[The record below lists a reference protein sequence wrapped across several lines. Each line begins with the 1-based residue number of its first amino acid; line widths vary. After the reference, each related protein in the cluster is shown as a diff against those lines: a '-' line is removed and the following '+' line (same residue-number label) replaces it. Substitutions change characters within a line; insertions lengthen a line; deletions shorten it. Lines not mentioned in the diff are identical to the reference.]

1 VHEIESLIFLLAAAA
16 LLAQLA
22 RVLKVPYPIL
32 LVLGGLV
39 MGFVPGLPD
48 IEISPEVI
56 FVAFL
61 PPLLNS
67 AAFSFSP
74 LDLRAQ
80 LRPIV
85 LLAVGLVLAT
95 MGAVAMIAHTLIGLP
110 WAAAFVLGAI
120 LAPTDPVAAEA
131 IFGRLGVPERVG
143 TVVSGESLVNDGT
156 GLVAFRVAVAAV
168 VSGAFSVWEAGLSF
182 LLVGGGGL
190 LVGLIFARIVLPLWA
205 RLRDPTILIT
215 FSVLI
220 PYAVYILAEE
230 ILHVSGI
237 LAVVTYGLYQ
247 GWKAPRLF
255 PDASTR
261 LQALA
266 FWGVLVFLLEA
277 LLFVLLGQQLPSILG
292 GIEEYSVWVLLVF
305 AALVYAAVV
314 LVRFAWFF
322 TTPYFHPVFDR
333 LLHSRYLRAPWQER
347 VVMSWSGMRG
357 AVSLAAALA
366 LPLSTDAGDPFPG
379 RNLIVFLTF
388 SVILATL
395 VLQGLTLGPLIAALR
410 FEGDGEA
417 STLLELRARLDAAR
431 AALDK
436 LERLRD
442 DGRVSPESRERMRE
456 YYEGSVQRY
465 TAGLEAGG
473 TTEEYAKSSGDW
485 RDWRRELLAAEREA
499 ILSLRDAGEINPE
512 VMRRIERDLDLQES
526 RLEG

>member
-1 VHEIESLIFLLAAAA
+1 
-16 LLAQLA
+16 
-22 RVLKVPYPIL
+22 
-32 LVLGGLV
+32 

-48 IEISPEVI
+48 IEIPPEVI
-56 FVAFL
+56 FVVFL

-67 AAFSFSP
+67 AAFSSSP
-74 LDLRAQ
+74 LELRAQ

-95 MGAVAMIAHTLIGLP
+95 MGAVAVIAHVLIGLP

-143 TVVSGESLVNDGT
+143 TVVGGESLVNDGT
-156 GLVAFRVAVAAV
+156 GLAAFRVAVAVV

-182 LLVGGGGL
+182 LLTSGGGL
-190 LVGLIFARIVLPLWA
+190 LVGLIFARIVLSLWA
-205 RLRDPTILIT
+205 RLKEPTVVIT

-247 GWKAPRLF
+247 GWNSPRLF
-255 PDASTR
+255 PNASMR
-261 LQALA
+261 LQTIA
-266 FWGVLVFLLEA
+266 FWGVLIFLLEA
-277 LLFVLLGQQLPSILG
+277 LLFVLLGQQLPSILAD
-292 GIEEYSVWVLLVF
+292 IEEYPVWVVLLY
-305 AALVYAAVV
+305 AALVYAVV
-314 LVRFAWFF
+314 VVVRFAWFF

-347 VVMSWSGMRG
+347 LVMSWSGMRG

-366 LPLSTDAGDPFPG
+366 VPLSTNAGDPFPG
-379 RNLIVFLTF
+379 RDLIVFLTF

-395 VLQGLTLGPLIAALR
+395 VLQGLTLGLLIAALR
-410 FEGDGEA
+410 LRGEGEA
-417 STLLELRARLDAAR
+417 DKLAELRARLEAAR
-431 AALDK
+431 VALDK
-436 LERLRD
+436 LERLGD
-442 DGRVSPESRERMRE
+442 DGRVSPESQERMRE
-456 YYEGSVQRY
+456 YYEENIQRY

-485 RDWRRELLAAEREA
+485 RERRRGPP
-499 ILSLRDAGEINPE
+499 AGEGGAPLFLRPAGGHRPGRGAP
-512 VMRRIERDLDLQES
+512 VRGGL
-526 RLEG
+526 